1 MAGEEGGSRASAT
14 PADFVHSVTP
24 NSGFAP
30 RGKCL
35 SCKIPSLPPN
45 DPTLSVESDVLH
57 AAPSKSPGQAAR
69 TDRSPAPRSWPGPIR
84 PERVRRRRSPQG
96 IESGLW
102 GHLRLPV
109 PQTPMPQT
117 PMPQTPHATDPHAT
131 SRAQH
136 RPRRVEEQT
145 RRGRAMDRRLSRRL
159 EQSRSARVVVARQHY
174 SDRTRLGFW
183 VSAREHFP
191 YPPPP
196 GGVPSEGRAGSR
208 SNTDECPLRPYRP
221 LRSERDRDRTRRRSG
236 GRLDGRDVDSP
247 DSQHHAE

>member
-109 PQTPMPQT
+109 PQTL
-117 PMPQTPHATDPHAT
+117 HATDSPC
-131 SRAQH
+131 H
-136 RPRRVEEQT
+136 RPPCHESSPTSTSASRGADSPRPCDGPTVEQATGAE
-145 RRGRAMDRRLSRRL
+145 SI
-159 EQSRSARVVVARQHY
+159 
-174 SDRTRLGFW
+174 
-183 VSAREHFP
+183 
-191 YPPPP
+191 
-196 GGVPSEGRAGSR
+196 
-208 SNTDECPLRPYRP
+208 C
-221 LRSERDRDRTRRRSG
+221 TRRRRSPALFGPNSPGVLGICQRTLSVPPAARRRSVGRSG
-236 GRLDGRDVDSP
+236 WKSE
-247 DSQHHAE
+247 QHR